1 MSSQAEQNFQAF
13 GNAGARP
20 IWYHGKCARLSV
32 EGLLKGK
39 PEGSFMIRDSS
50 SSAGDYVLSMS
61 ESNRVSHYIIQRS
74 GPHSFVLSDKTF
86 INLVELINFYRIH
99 LLDVSC
105 LTVPLPEKEAL
116 RNGVR
121 INHFLITVRAKH
133 NFNGRDPEDL
143 SFRKG
148 EMLNVVEKHEPQWWK
163 AQSQDTLQVGVIPS
177 NYVDQY
183 ALGPI
188 EIAKKEAAEAAK
200 KRAEYESQAS
210 AKPPPV
216 TRRAAPAVPQGPSKE
231 ELQRQ
236 EDARF
241 EREEQERQEANA
253 RAEAK
258 HAAEVAAVEKQ
269 QAAIAK
275 AEAGAA
281 RAAQVH
287 AARPK
292 FIMAEASLDR
302 AANTFDKSALTFK
315 EGDMIHVKKQN
326 ENGLWEGSVVDGR
339 RKGKRGHFPFTFV
352 ELVDSGE
359 YNDDIKAIE
368 KEFKIAELKKAGI
381 DINNLLK
388 IGEKLPPIAAR
399 QRKIFADAAPD
410 PGGGG
415 APPPIASRATKPAVP
430 SRGPAPALPPARPT
444 RGAAPP
450 IPQAAEEELYED
462 GDDETLYGEI
472 DEDDIYGGT
481 AEQFDDSKLDAMMED
496 IYGVV

>member
-1 MSSQAEQNFQAF
+1 M
-13 GNAGARP
+13 
-20 IWYHGKCARLSV
+20 
-32 EGLLKGK
+32 
-39 PEGSFMIRDSS
+39 
-50 SSAGDYVLSMS
+50 
-61 ESNRVSHYIIQRS
+61 
-74 GPHSFVLSDKTF
+74 
-86 INLVELINFYRIH
+86 
-99 LLDVSC
+99 
-105 LTVPLPEKEAL
+105 
-116 RNGVR
+116 
-121 INHFLITVRAKH
+121 
-133 NFNGRDPEDL
+133 
-143 SFRKG
+143 
-148 EMLNVVEKHEPQWWK
+148 
-163 AQSQDTLQVGVIPS
+163 
-177 NYVDQY
+177 
-183 ALGPI
+183 
-188 EIAKKEAAEAAK
+188 
-200 KRAEYESQAS
+200 
-210 AKPPPV
+210 

-258 HAAEVAAVEKQ
+258 HAAELAAVEKQ

-352 ELVDSGE
+352 ELVASGD

-388 IGEKLPPIAAR
+388 MGQKLPPIAAVSTR
-399 QRKIFADAAPD
+399 
-410 PGGGG
+410 
-415 APPPIASRATKPAVP
+415 T
-430 SRGPAPALPPARPT
+430 ALPPVVSSCLSITRSPSYCSCPCSSTYACSASARLSRMLRRI
-444 RGAAPP
+444 RGEGAPRP
-450 IPQAAEEELYED
+450 QSHPGAPSLLFQAAVRPPHCHRRGPPEAQRRRSRRPP
-462 GDDETLYGEI
+462 GKRFTTTVTTRRCMARSMRTTF
-472 DEDDIYGGT
+472 T
-481 AEQFDDSKLDAMMED
+481 AAQPSSLTMISLMR
-496 IYGVV
+496 